1 MQPIFV
7 RFSKNRLFFLLL
19 LCRNTKYGDFEKFLR
34 FFVTFFYA
42 AAFYFIETQF
52 YTWYRTVLQRKDEKM
67 KFKRPASAMLAA
79 AMLVSSTAIVSY
91 AAEDA
96 EMKAALTVAK
106 ERIDIPETFTEFNHH
121 VRTNYGNKAYV
132 FSWSAPDGSGAI
144 NAEVCG
150 KVITNY
156 TSNREDFAYD
166 VVVAS
171 DGASIAVE
179 SKPYTFGKLTK
190 EELIRKATAAIK
202 KLNPTVAKKIAVDPD
217 GVRISLYG
225 NDAYVTVNR
234 VENGVKIA
242 GQNGSVCLDKNT
254 GEMTRFYLSWI
265 PGAGFR
271 DSKEAIKK
279 SAAQEGF
286 QAAFPIEMRY
296 VAEYDWKTQEYTPH
310 LIFHRTE
317 FGQIDAFTGK
327 KATFEE
333 SYDYYEN
340 GVAETESADMDM
352 DDANP
357 ATGGPI
363 TFTEQEIAKME
374 LEDRLIKPEQKLAEM
389 IESGI
394 WSIPK
399 NAEVSDYH
407 TYFNSRSNAYMLR
420 ASLRADAPVYESI
433 DIAAEPYDAIEP
445 LAEEEVMYEQ
455 TYYGS
460 VTFNAETGEILSFY
474 GSDPHGKRTLK
485 SEKKAMQLIG
495 KYFKEIAGDKAK
507 DFPMDSAEA
516 DCIRTGN
523 GSEADLINTFS
534 VSSNRYVNGI
544 ACDPESAS
552 ISLDASERINA
563 YNMNYLGLDYPK
575 PENVLETDAVYKK
588 YFDQIKYELLYR
600 VAYNNQKKRVETAL
614 VYNADAELYLDAFS
628 GTLVNGNG
636 GARPVKKPDHY
647 TDLGGND
654 KLRAAAE
661 KLALYN
667 VTLMDEKGRLN
678 ADKAITREDFSNLVR
693 SIGVYYYEPSEKS
706 QKTLTRKY
714 AAKILTEQYSDIAEL
729 PGLFSSSFS
738 DVPADDKYVGY
749 IAIAAAKGY
758 MKGES
763 GKFRPAAKMTRGEAL
778 MLVYD
783 YLSR

>member
-1 MQPIFV
+1 
-7 RFSKNRLFFLLL
+7 
-19 LCRNTKYGDFEKFLR
+19 
-34 FFVTFFYA
+34 
-42 AAFYFIETQF
+42 
-52 YTWYRTVLQRKDEKM
+52 
-67 KFKRPASAMLAA
+67 MLAA
-79 AMLVSSTAIVSY
+79 AMLLSSTAIVSY

-106 ERIDIPETFTEFNHH
+106 ERIDIPETFTEFNHY
-121 VRTNYGNKAYV
+121 VRTNYGNKTYT
-132 FSWSAPDGSGAI
+132 FSWSAPDGTGAI

-150 KVITNY
+150 KVITNF
-156 TSNREDFAYD
+156 TSNREDFAFD
-166 VVVAS
+166 VIVTP

-179 SKPYTFGKLTK
+179 ETKPYTFAKLTK
-190 EELIRKATAAIK
+190 EELIQKAKAAIK

-217 GVRISLYG
+217 GVRIDLYD
-225 NDAYVTVNR
+225 NDAYLTINR
-234 VENGVKIA
+234 VENGVKVA
-242 GQNGSVCLDKNT
+242 GQNGSICLDKNT
-254 GEMTRFYLSWI
+254 GEITRFYLNWI

-286 QAAFPIEMRY
+286 QAAFPVEMHY

-310 LIFHRTE
+310 LVFHRTE

-333 SYDYYEN
+333 SYGYYEN
-340 GVAETESADMDM
+340 GVAETADAEMDM

-357 ATGGPI
+357 ATGAV

-374 LEDRLIKPEQKLAEM
+374 LEDQLIKPDQKLAEM
-389 IESGI
+389 IKSGI
-394 WSIPK
+394 WSIPES
-399 NAEVSDYH
+399 AEVNSYR
-407 TYFNSRSNAYMLR
+407 TYFDSRANAYMLS
-420 ASLRADAPVYESI
+420 ASLRAFSPIHESMDEIAVPYEE
-433 DIAAEPYDAIEP
+433 IAY
-445 LAEEEVMYEQ
+445 EE

-474 GSDPHGKRTLK
+474 GNDPSGERTLK
-485 SEKKAMQLIG
+485 TENKAKQLVE
-495 KYFKEIAGDKAK
+495 KYFKEIAGDKAE
-507 DFPMDSAEA
+507 DFPIDGKNASVYYSNTKG
-516 DCIRTGN
+516 DGIRT
-523 GSEADLINTFS
+523 EASVIEDYS
-534 VSSNRYVNGI
+534 VSAHRYVNGI
-544 ACDPESAS
+544 VCEPESAS
-552 ISLDASERINA
+552 ISLDASGRVSG
-563 YNMNYLGLDYPK
+563 YHMNYLGLNYPK

-614 VYNADAELYLDAFS
+614 VYNADAELYIDAFS
-628 GTLVNGNG
+628 GALVNGNG
-636 GARPVKKPDHY
+636 GARPVQKPDHY
-647 TDLGGND
+647 TDLGDND
-654 KLRAAAE
+654 ELRAAAE

-678 ADKAITREDFSNLVR
+678 ADKAVTREDFANLVH
-693 SIGVYYYEPSEKS
+693 SIGVYYYEPSENS

-714 AAKILTEQYSDIAEL
+714 AAKILTERYSDIAEL

-758 MKGES
+758 MKGKN
-763 GKFRPAAKMTRGEAL
+763 GKFRPSAKMTRGEAL